1 MSEKIS
7 FVIPYPRAREQRE
20 RKVHVAGKAF
30 IQNKS
35 FRARSHGRN
44 ENCER
49 AKRKRTL
56 LHKPIS
62 STTKIFFDALFIWF

>member
-20 RKVHVAGKAF
+20 RKVHVAGKGTF

-35 FRARSHGRN
+35 FARVHTG
-44 ENCER
+44 E
-49 AKRKRTL
+49 
-56 LHKPIS
+56 
-62 STTKIFFDALFIWF
+62 TKTYPSAQTNIVHH

>member
-20 RKVHVAGKAF
+20 RKVHVAGKGTF

-35 FRARSHGRN
+35 FRARLHG
-44 ENCER
+44 E
-49 AKRKRTL
+49 RKRTL

-62 STTKIFFDALFIWF
+62 STTKIFFDELFN

>member
-20 RKVHVAGKAF
+20 RKVHVAGKGTF

-35 FRARSHGRN
+35 FRAFT
-44 ENCER
+44 R
-49 AKRKRTL
+49 AKQKRTL

>member
-7 FVIPYPRAREQRE
+7 FVIPYPRARAKE
-20 RKVHVAGKAF
+20 RKVHVAGKGTF

-35 FRARSHGRN
+35 FRAVT
-44 ENCER
+44 R